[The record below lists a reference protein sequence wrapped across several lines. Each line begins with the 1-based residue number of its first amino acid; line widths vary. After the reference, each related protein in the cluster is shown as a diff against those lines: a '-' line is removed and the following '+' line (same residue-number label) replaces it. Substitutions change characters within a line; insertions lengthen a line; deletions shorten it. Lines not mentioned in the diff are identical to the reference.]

1 MDGNNKLL
9 VVYVNYL
16 LSEFK
21 ENSLDEIKKQ
31 LEEEYNCQVIFIDS
45 STQNINN
52 SINNNKAIYFA

>member
-9 VVYVNYL
+9 VVDVNYL